1 MFSNSIRGDIIFIIS
16 AVKKQLKITF
26 RLKISKKSMSFTQSI
41 IYYLQLAI
49 IFIPIY
55 LLVSFATNHLAIPT
69 PISFLKLFGFN
80 NAFSIPSKIFISFMF
95 VLVFF
100 PLSAIVNTFYFHF
113 FGKFIFKAF
122 KNNIKATST
131 AAVYAAANAII
142 LRWVMPF
149 LHINQFI
156 YNKLDLII
164 LFWSTIV
171 FAVSLIKLHEIKS
184 FANILSLIALIAAL
198 YAIYLSLN
206 LLTTS
211 SLTHFL
217 LLWF

>member
-1 MFSNSIRGDIIFIIS
+1 MIIINAI
-16 AVKKQLKITF
+16 KRQLKITF
-26 RLKISKKSMSFTQSI
+26 GLKIPKKYMTFTHSI
-41 IYYLQLAI
+41 IYYLQLAV

-80 NAFSIPSKIFISFMF
+80 NTFSISSKIFISFMF
-95 VLVFF
+95 VLAFF
-100 PLSAIVNTFYFHF
+100 PLSAIVNTLYFHF
-113 FGKFIFKAF
+113 FGKFVFKAF
-122 KNNIKATST
+122 KSNIRATST

-142 LRWVMPF
+142 LRWIMPF
-149 LHINQFI
+149 LRINMFI
-156 YNKLDLII
+156 YTKLDLII

-171 FAVSLIKLHEIKS
+171 FAVSLIKLHKITS
-184 FANILSLIALIAAL
+184 FANILSLIALIMAL

-211 SLTHFL
+211 NLTHFL